1 MENIIENLKN
11 NFLFQ
16 ASLGSKELFHS
27 NLIAWILEQENEN
40 GEYEALKI
48 FLKTINAKV
57 PLNSL
62 KKENEIKISREEN
75 NIDLI
80 IKWKENE
87 QWNFVFIENKM
98 KSIPTSDQLKKYNV
112 KIKKYTDQ
120 ETSNKFLLTPFST
133 LLQNDDDTNKWI
145 NITYKEEII
154 QFLNEIKNLKF
165 KNPDIKLVVENYH
178 DLLFNQQKILQEFKI
193 DGINDS
199 SFLNQPYNFYD
210 ESNKIMSNLRELR
223 IHDLVLKLIHDR
235 ISKILKERLKIKPK
249 RCVAEF
255 SNSQGMTSVDYFLDV
270 NNKFIIGLQLQG
282 NDLRYYLL
290 RDKSTIAAANE
301 KLAVKLFHNKLW
313 FHDIITKENLLGN
326 GRRKKEYNELGM
338 NNKAFCEFGQ
348 GDFLYFYKS
357 LVVSNNKLLIKD
369 VVDLMENSIEHFHN
383 NKAEM
388 LKLID

>member
-1 MENIIENLKN
+1 
-11 NFLFQ
+11 
-16 ASLGSKELFHS
+16 
-27 NLIAWILEQENEN
+27 LIAWILEQENEN

-57 PLNSL
+57 PLNPL

-87 QWNFVFIENKM
+87 KLNYVFIENKM

-133 LLQNDDDTNKWI
+133 LLQNADDTNKWI

-154 QFLNEIKNLKF
+154 QFLNEIKNLNF
-165 KNPDIKLVVENYH
+165 KNTTNKQIKVNSIIELYT
-178 DLLFNQQKILQEFKI
+178 DLILNQQQILNNFKI
-193 DGINDS
+193 DNDNEN
-199 SFLNQPYNFYD
+199 SFLNQPYNFYID
-210 ESNKIMSNLRELR
+210 TNKIMSNLRELR

-235 ISKILKERLKIKPK
+235 ISKILNEKLEIAPR
-249 RCVAEF
+249 RCEAEF
-255 SNSQGMTSVDYFLDV
+255 SNSTGMTSIDYFLGEGE
-270 NNKFIIGLQLQG
+270 KFIIGLQLQG
-282 NDLRYYLL
+282 NFLRYYLL
-290 RDKSTIAAANE
+290 KKEASVTENQN
-301 KLAVKLFHNKLW
+301 LAISLFQNKLW
-313 FHDIITKENLLGN
+313 FHDIISNEPLLGN
-326 GRRKKEYNELGM
+326 GRRKEDFNELGM
-338 NNKAFCEFGQ
+338 NDRAFCEYGK
-348 GDFLYFYKS
+348 GIFLYFYKS
-357 LVVSNNKLLIKD
+357 LDVSNNNLLIKD
-369 VVDLMENSIEHFHN
+369 VIDLMVNSIEHFHK